1 MTGIAEMGHVM
12 EKFVL
17 VFREQLTAEQE
28 AVVVGDIT
36 AIDLKQEL
44 ATSLSSLPAIIDLIN
59 DDIDPELSLIHISE
73 ATRRICAHMHTTSI
87 KQ

>member
-28 AVVVGDIT
+28 AVVVGDIR
-36 AIDLKQEL
+36 AIDLK
-44 ATSLSSLPAIIDLIN
+44 
-59 DDIDPELSLIHISE
+59 
-73 ATRRICAHMHTTSI
+73 
-87 KQ
+87 